1 MSFRDNG
8 LISSGLHSSKLY
20 NDASLEYIDEDLE
33 YIEVESAEN
42 IEEGALDCV
51 ESVLSEETKT
61 VSSASSLSV
70 AWIVGRRIDT
80 GLVEDCASSRT
91 ESDVV
96 FDTLSLSTPLEA
108 GLLSEGASSLVVRW
122 RDDSLEGVADVVVE
136 PPTVTSDEFL
146 DFNDGGNKL
155 DLLPSE
161 FVLVGTVNVAETS
174 GTVAAFAGLIL

>member
-1 MSFRDNG
+1 MSFRDSG

-33 YIEVESAEN
+33 YMEVESAEN

-70 AWIVGRRIDT
+70 AWIVGRRVDT
-80 GLVEDCASSRT
+80 GLVEHCASSRT
-91 ESDVV
+91 DSDVA
-96 FDTLSLSTPLEA
+96 FDTLSLSASLTA

-122 RDDSLEGVADVVVE
+122 RDDSLEGVADVVE

-146 DFNDGGNKL
+146 DFNAGGNKL